1 MMPGTYEARR
11 LSLRVAEHNGASP
24 TYARYQRQF
33 LVEAGFARTEAT
45 ASCVGSGPPEQ
56 TQRAARALLTRLRS
70 SSFEQTAFQPS
81 RTDREPLN
89 SLRTDV
95 QTWGER
101 PDAFECLSSRPAVRW
116 VASENGP

>member
-1 MMPGTYEARR
+1 MPGTYEARR

-45 ASCVGSGPPEQ
+45 ASCVGSGTPEQ
-56 TQRAARALLTRLRS
+56 TQRSARALLTRLRS
-70 SSFEQTAFQPS
+70 SSFQQTVFQQAW
-81 RTDREPLN
+81 TDRERLN
-89 SLRTDV
+89 SLCTEV

-101 PDAFECLSSRPAVRW
+101 PDAFECLIWRAAVGW
-116 VASENGP
+116 VASENAP